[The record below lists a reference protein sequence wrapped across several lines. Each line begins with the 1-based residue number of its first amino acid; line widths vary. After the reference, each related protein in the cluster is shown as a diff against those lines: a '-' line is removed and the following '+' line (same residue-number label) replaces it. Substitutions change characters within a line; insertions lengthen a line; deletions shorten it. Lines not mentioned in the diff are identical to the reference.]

1 MLLFPD
7 APGPAPFNVAGLMQ
21 ADGAGT
27 LTVFRQVTNAG
38 GQVFPIDWA
47 ANAQPAVEYSVNS
60 DCTATIEF
68 FVPGDSGIPVVP
80 PEGLP
85 FSAAMV
91 LSDGGRQALGI
102 QTSPPNAILN
112 VKLTRTDALDGQL
125 QAGVEALKADVAATK
140 SLLERVAARLGL
152 VP

>member
-1 MLLFPD
+1 
-7 APGPAPFNVAGLMQ
+7 MQ

-27 LTVFRQVTNAG
+27 LTVFRQMTNFS

-47 ANAQPAVEYSVNS
+47 AHAQPAVEYSVNP

-80 PEGLP
+80 PEGLL

-91 LSDGGRQALGI
+91 LSDGGRQAIGI
-102 QTSPPNAILN
+102 QTAPGYTVLN

-125 QAGVEALKADVAATK
+125 QADVEALKTDLAATK
-140 SLLERVAARLGL
+140 VLLERVAARLGL